1 MFRSRHIVIDSPR
14 SSAEDTALEFAEVCS
29 LWVGGGGGMSLQ
41 KCNKKLMPL
50 GALNSDIMCLWLASW
65 RLSVKTKGKN
75 VFTRIWDKTTT

>member
-1 MFRSRHIVIDSPR
+1 
-14 SSAEDTALEFAEVCS
+14 
-29 LWVGGGGGMSLQ
+29 MSLQ